1 MDPFEALAEPV
12 RRRLIEILASGEHTS
27 GQLAD
32 VVGVEF
38 RISRTAV
45 SKHLRLLRKAGYVDV
60 RAEEKWRWYRLDRV
74 GFESLEASVAD
85 LRSKLDRAIGWNP
98 ETGQKYDPLGV
109 LPAYAPVP
117 FRGPG
122 KPPQRGRRGAQRTF
136 PVHGTPDD
144 VAPPRVPVE
153 MTYSPLPAE
162 DDPEVDFDF

>member
-60 RAEEKWRWYRLDRV
+60 RAEEKWRWYRLDRR

-85 LRSKLDRAIGWNP
+85 LRSKLNRAIGWNP
-98 ETGQKYDPLGV
+98 DTGQKYDPLAV
-109 LPAYAPVP
+109 LPSYPPVP

-122 KPPQRGRRGAQRTF
+122 KPPRRGRRGMQRTF
-136 PVHGTPDD
+136 QTCGSPDD
-144 VAPPRVPVE
+144 IAPLRVPIE
-153 MTYSPLPAE
+153 ITYSPPHAQ
-162 DDPEVDFDF
+162 DDPAVEFDF